1 MPASA
6 ATAAERAP
14 RRARYLIPRDT
25 PRRGEIVAAFGVAA
39 LAVHMLFAQLTMVVA
54 VALYA
59 VGRITRWRAL
69 WLAVPGGAGLIWLL
83 ATGPAAAVA
92 GLTAGPRQVAAYLG
106 GIPGEPGR
114 LLHLG
119 SAFAGLGHWLPRQ
132 LPLALILATAEVAV
146 ALWLSWLHGGEQATA
161 QARPGLIVAAR
172 RRYALA
178 TARSGGIVTRDGG
191 CLGIDQAAG
200 GLAAISWQEAEGGVL
215 AAGAAPG
222 LAGLGLAGPAFAGL
236 AWPGSGLAE
245 PRLAGPGVP
254 GSGLAGSGPAGSG
267 PAGARAAGYGPAG

>member
-6 ATAAERAP
+6 ATSAERAP

-39 LAVHMLFAQLTMVVA
+39 LAVHMLFAQLTMVV
-54 VALYA
+54 
-59 VGRITRWRAL
+59 
-69 WLAVPGGAGLIWLL
+69 
-83 ATGPAAAVA
+83 AVA

-146 ALWLSWLHGGEQATA
+146 ARWLSWLHGGRSAA
-161 QARPGLIVAAR
+161 PARPGLIA
-172 RRYALA
+172 
-178 TARSGGIVTRDGG
+178 
-191 CLGIDQAAG
+191 
-200 GLAAISWQEAEGGVL
+200 
-215 AAGAAPG
+215 
-222 LAGLGLAGPAFAGL
+222 
-236 AWPGSGLAE
+236 
-245 PRLAGPGVP
+245 
-254 GSGLAGSGPAGSG
+254 
-267 PAGARAAGYGPAG
+267 